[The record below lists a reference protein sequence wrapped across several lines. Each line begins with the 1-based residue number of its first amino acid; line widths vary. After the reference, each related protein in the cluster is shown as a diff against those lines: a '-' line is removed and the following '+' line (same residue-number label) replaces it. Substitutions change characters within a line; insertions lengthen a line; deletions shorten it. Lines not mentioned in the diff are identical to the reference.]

1 MKRILLQIFKNI
13 EVGGTY
19 LETVEKEE
27 ENGSERG
34 QQKYL
39 GHGRYGLTDLIF
51 GTVINDLGGIVRLNR
66 LLSFW
71 AVFINKQLETM
82 ITNLPSVDFCP
93 QFQRFHLIA
102 FHDCWPLRNRE

>member
-1 MKRILLQIFKNI
+1 M
-13 EVGGTY
+13 
-19 LETVEKEE
+19 ETVEKEK
-27 ENGSERG
+27 ENSSERG
-34 QQKYL
+34 QQQNL
-39 GHGRYGLTDLIF
+39 GHRRYGLTDLIF
-51 GTVINDLGGIVRLNR
+51 GAIIDDLGGIVRLNR

-102 FHDCWPLRNRE
+102 FRDCWPP